1 MSLLFVSLFL
11 GGGFGLSLCVLQHV
25 FIVKLCACLCN
36 AHEDCLAG
44 RFKELTLLELK
55 LTLNLLALNIRNEE
69 GRDQILNEDLWLVA
83 LLFDSVQE
91 VVDRLDL
98 ELGFFKGLH
107 RRGRVDCLKNDVLK
121 IAIYRAL
128 VHTHQFLVEDIFTFA
143 ENLLSLTATRLL
155 SLSLPPFTLSKL
167 YHRCNTTLLL
177 QAH

>member
-91 VVDRLDL
+91 VLI
-98 ELGFFKGLH
+98 
-107 RRGRVDCLKNDVLK
+107 VL
-121 IAIYRAL
+121 
-128 VHTHQFLVEDIFTFA
+128 T
-143 ENLLSLTATRLL
+143 LSLA
-155 SLSLPPFTLSKL
+155 SSKACIEEVVSIVL
-167 YHRCNTTLLL
+167 RTMF
-177 QAH
+177 